1 MAGSQQGWRNASG
14 GGSGGGVQ
22 SVTGL
27 NTDNADPLNPI
38 VKISVDGTTITGAG
52 TPASPLVASGVVTG
66 VQSVTGLNT
75 DNSDPLNPIVD
86 ISTDGTSITGA
97 GTPASPLQSNDVKS
111 VTGLNTDNTD
121 PLNPIIQISVD
132 GVTITGTGT
141 PASPLVAT
149 GGGVL
154 SVTASSPVASSGGAN
169 PNISI
174 PQSNGTT
181 DGYLSSTDWTTFN
194 SKLSSAFNQQIQDE
208 GSNVTQRNI
217 INFVGTG
224 VAVTD
229 TGSVTQVSINSGVT
243 GVTASSPVA
252 SSGGA
257 TPNISMPQANGT
269 TDGYL
274 SSGDWTTFNTKT
286 SKVVFTSQSLSTS
299 PLTLTHNLNTRAV
312 QVGIYD
318 SATFE
323 NYEAQIVATTLNTIT
338 ITTNQSVTADINII
352 G

>member
-1 MAGSQQGWRNASG
+1 MLLLDGFLPTTTLLTTDRIVVKVNVFNNSLSTNPITFLTEGTTNYSVATTTLNQALPSG
-14 GGSGGGVQ
+14 G
-22 SVTGL
+22 VT
-27 NTDNADPLNPI
+27 
-38 VKISVDGTTITGAG
+38 
-52 TPASPLVASGVVTG
+52 
-66 VQSVTGLNT
+66 
-75 DNSDPLNPIVD
+75 
-86 ISTDGTSITGA
+86 
-97 GTPASPLQSNDVKS
+97 
-111 VTGLNTDNTD
+111 
-121 PLNPIIQISVD
+121 
-132 GVTITGTGT
+132 
-141 PASPLVAT
+141 
-149 GGGVL
+149 
-154 SVTASSPVASSGGAN
+154 SVTASSPVASSGGTT
-169 PNISI
+169 PNISM

-194 SKLSSAFNQQIQDE
+194 SKLSSAFNQQIQDEGSNVTQRNIVNFVGTGVAVTDTGSVTQVAINSGVTSVTASSPVASSGGATPNISMPQSNGTTDGYLSATDWTTFNNKLSSAFNQQIQDE

-257 TPNISMPQANGT
+257 TPNISMPQSNGT

-274 SSGDWTTFNTKT
+274 SSADWTTFNTKT